1 VPLCERQDTK
11 LLVSLQKAGTISLV
25 LRGNSLQNFNVEG
38 AENIEVAGDL
48 TYPGTNTSGIGG
60 A

>member
-1 VPLCERQDTK
+1 LYCEATLYK
-11 LLVSLQKAGTISLV
+11 
-25 LRGNSLQNFNVEG
+25 NFNVEG
-38 AENIEVAGDL
+38 AENMEVAGDL